1 MTPDEKSVEKDYLKS
16 LSRDERVLYLD
27 KTRKIAKK
35 EWDMMNTDKVF
46 KYRRSTTLRR
56 CEQRCS
62 VPTKQTIE
70 KYNFTKDELKPIFDR
85 LWSKLSLMSD
95 TEDNSSADSE

>member
-1 MTPDEKSVEKDYLKS
+1 MTPTEKDIEKDYLKS
-16 LSRDERVLYLD
+16 LTHDERVLYLD

-35 EWDMMNTDKVF
+35 DWDMMNPDKVF

-70 KYNFTKDELKPIFDR
+70 KYEFTKHELKPIFDR
-85 LWSKLSLMSD
+85 LWSKLVVLSD
-95 TEDNSSADSE
+95 TEDSSSADNE

>member
-1 MTPDEKSVEKDYLKS
+1 MTPDEKVDERMYLKS
-16 LSRDERVLYLD
+16 LTNDERILYLD

-35 EWDMMNTDKVF
+35 EWDIMNTDKVF

-70 KYNFTKDELKPIFDR
+70 KYHFTKEELKPIFDN
-85 LWSKLSLMSD
+85 LWSKWAGLSD